1 MSKEIE
7 DFIRN
12 NKQAFDT
19 EVPGENLWF
28 KMEQELSKR
37 EKKEQVRKPKLGLWI
52 SIAASLLV
60 VVGIAFMYN
69 LKQQPGNTLAQ
80 VNPVQAEKQVHF
92 SSIIAKK
99 TDSLEV
105 YAADNPELYQK
116 FTTDLERIQADYN
129 ALKQDLVKSPNQ
141 EFIIRAMEKNLE
153 LQLQVVSQQ
162 LQIINQ
168 VRKVKQDKQL

>member
-19 EVPGENLWF
+19 ETPGENLWF
-28 KMEQELSKR
+28 KMEQELNKR
-37 EKKEQVRKPKLGLWI
+37 EKKEKVKKLGFGHWI
-52 SIAASLLV
+52 SIAATLLV

-69 LKQQPGNTLAQ
+69 LKQQANNTLAQ
-80 VNPVQAEKQVHF
+80 VNPAQAEKQVHF
-92 SSIIAKK
+92 SSIIAQK
-99 TDSLEV
+99 TDSLGV

-129 ALKQDLVKSPNQ
+129 
-141 EFIIRAMEKNLE
+141 EYIRSNNMHTRNH
-153 LQLQVVSQQ
+153 S
-162 LQIINQ
+162 
-168 VRKVKQDKQL
+168 